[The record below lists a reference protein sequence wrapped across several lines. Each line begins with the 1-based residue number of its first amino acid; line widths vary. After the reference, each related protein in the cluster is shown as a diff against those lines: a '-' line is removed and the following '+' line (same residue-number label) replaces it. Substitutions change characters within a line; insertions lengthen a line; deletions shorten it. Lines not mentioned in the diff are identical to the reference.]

1 MDGNELKIMVGEEIR
16 RKRESQGLSLHV
28 FADMVG
34 TSYTH
39 IWKVENG
46 RVNVGLDL
54 LCRISNALGV
64 TPRELFVT
72 RRAWKVEIG
81 ARDARD
87 DQAEKAPEHA
97 KGSRHTA

>member
-1 MDGNELKIMVGEEIR
+1 MDGNELRIMVGEEIR
-16 RKRESQGLSLHV
+16 RYRESQGLSLHV

-46 RVNVGLDL
+46 KVNMGLDL

-64 TPRELFVT
+64 PPSELFVRHHT
-72 RRAWKVEIG
+72 WEVEVSVCDMRDGRG
-81 ARDARD
+81 ATRDA
-87 DQAEKAPEHA
+87 
-97 KGSRHTA
+97 KGAGRAS

>member
-46 RVNVGLDL
+46 KVNVGLDL

-81 ARDARD
+81 ARDGE
-87 DQAEKAPEHA
+87 AEKAPEHA

>member
-46 RVNVGLDL
+46 KVNVGLDL

-81 ARDARD
+81 THDAHGD
-87 DQAEKAPEHA
+87 EAEKAPKHA
-97 KGSRHTA
+97 KGSKHTA

>member
-46 RVNVGLDL
+46 KVNVGLDL

-72 RRAWKVEIG
+72 RRAWEVEIG
-81 ARDARD
+81 THDAHGD
-87 DQAEKAPEHA
+87 EAEKGSEHA
-97 KGSRHTA
+97 KGSKHTA